1 MRDKQRVSFTC
12 VTNNT
17 VMQAIVLALIT
28 TNESNW
34 GFYGCCCANVNNSN
48 GIWSVSLIV
57 IDDINWERIDGKL
70 SRSFFLMK
78 LCSAPFELANTH
90 SHTEGKGDV
99 LSIVVVNTEHF
110 IDFILNEEW
119 KYEIVMQCSSP
130 LVFAAALTPLPEFN
144 IDHNVCITEWLR
156 MYFLSVVVCRTKNR
170 LLVFVFFWCNRV
182 FVLNAEK
189 VLCSTWVC
197 IIFVKMRKKPLG
209 CIFHRAE
216 NPLILK

>member
-1 MRDKQRVSFTC
+1 MCNKQHRNASDS
-12 VTNNT
+12 
-17 VMQAIVLALIT
+17 A
-28 TNESNW
+28 
-34 GFYGCCCANVNNSN
+34 CAHHN
-48 GIWSVSLIV
+48 
-57 IDDINWERIDGKL
+57 ERIQLGILWLLLCKCKQFKWYLKCIAHRYRRHKL
-70 SRSFFLMK
+70 RKNRWEIVSKLFLMK

-99 LSIVVVNTEHF
+99 LSIVVVNTEYF

-170 LLVFVFFWCNRV
+170 LLVFVFLVQPSLCIECWKGALFDLSLHYFCKD
-182 FVLNAEK
+182 AEK
-189 VLCSTWVC
+189 TAGVY
-197 IIFVKMRKKPLG
+197 FP
-209 CIFHRAE
+209 
-216 NPLILK
+216 